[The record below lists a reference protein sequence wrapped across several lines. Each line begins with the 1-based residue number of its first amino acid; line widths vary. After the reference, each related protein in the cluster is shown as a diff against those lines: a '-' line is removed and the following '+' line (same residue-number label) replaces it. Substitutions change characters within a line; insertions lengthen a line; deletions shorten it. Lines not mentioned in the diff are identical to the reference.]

1 MNLLIEVWQDVA
13 QHVNESC
20 SSRNFAPICAA
31 YFDWFSSDNR
41 SHSLTIPVG
50 GDLRCRVCKPR
61 HHLAVCTHIRTW
73 NIVIRSNVMPNR
85 RCVSTHDAHQF
96 ITREDARIAHHSSS
110 CTTER
115 QSQQRAL
122 EHHQHCQSTKIA
134 LRHQR
139 RKSHSTLE
147 WSKRIVVLD
156 AIAGVHP
163 MFAIIHQHREVND
176 DLVLR
181 SCENHLNVAWHSDHF
196 SRTQHALDHLWIET
210 RARRRNVKHLHNRTL
225 MSDWIFGTC
234 SFHFDFSCF

>member
-41 SHSLTIPVG
+41 PHSLTISIRCH
-50 GDLRCRVCKPR
+50 LRCRICKPR
-61 HHLAVCTHIRTW
+61 HHLAVCTDIRTW

-96 ITREDARIAHHSSS
+96 ISRENARITHDSSS
-110 CTTER
+110 CTAKG
-115 QSQQRAL
+115 QSQERAFK
-122 EHHQHCQSTKIA
+122 HHQHSYTTKIA

-139 RKSHSTLE
+139 RESHSTLE
-147 WSKRIVVLD
+147 WSKRVVVLN

-163 MFAIIHQHREVND
+163 MVAIIHQHREMNG
-176 DLVLR
+176 DLVFR
-181 SCENHLNVAWHSDHF
+181 SCENHLNVVGHSDHF
-196 SRTQHALDHLWIET
+196 SCTQHALDHLWIEPRT
-210 RARRRNVKHLHNRTL
+210 RWRNAKQLHN
-225 MSDWIFGTC
+225 
-234 SFHFDFSCF
+234 